1 VSLVLF
7 GLALIALAVLRR
19 GNDAA
24 GAIVPEWELQLRA
37 WLQDA
42 MVRPRF
48 KEIFAHALAP
58 VALLIPWP
66 TWIKNGMLMLIAV
79 GIASILNTFSHYH
92 TPLAISL
99 FRVLNG
105 ILVGL
110 ILGGLGLIVVR
121 RLRKWWLG

>member
-1 VSLVLF
+1 
-7 GLALIALAVLRR
+7 
-19 GNDAA
+19 
-24 GAIVPEWELQLRA
+24 
-37 WLQDA
+37 